1 MTGDESIEKMFI
13 YASLR
18 IFFIHKALT
27 KHTCGIMN
35 QLFSNGVIQKI
46 SIHCKDSTVK
56 QKSYFYIPK
65 ESNNT
70 WNDVYAEF
78 CDLEENDYDSWQS
91 ILHQFEENNDLTTN
105 LISDRMGWTRA
116 KEILNDTRCEH
127 LCWNSTMH
135 HELIAP
141 HFRHIEVLTTI
152 TSHQLYTLLKK
163 SPKLH
168 TLQLADATQLDYK
181 SLEFVNDFS
190 PQLKHLNIFKYGSLN
205 NEGILRLHMQDL
217 KSLCMVGTK
226 YVDSSTFRWVV
237 KHLPNMQFVFW
248 QSE

>member
-1 MTGDESIEKMFI
+1 
-13 YASLR
+13 
-18 IFFIHKALT
+18 
-27 KHTCGIMN
+27 MN
-35 QLFSNGVIQKI
+35 QLFCNGVVQKI
-46 SIHCKDSTVK
+46 SIQCKDSIVK
-56 QKSYFYIPK
+56 QKSYFYS
-65 ESNNT
+65 SNENNN
-70 WNDVYAEF
+70 WSDVYAQF

-91 ILHQFEENNDLTTN
+91 ILHQFEENNDLTST
-105 LISDRMGWTRA
+105 LISDGMGRKRA
-116 KEILNDTRCEH
+116 KDILNDTRCEH
-127 LCWNSTMH
+127 LYWNSSVH

-141 HFRHIEVLTTI
+141 HFRHIEVLNTI
-152 TSHQLYTLLKK
+152 TSYQLCTLLKK

-168 TLQLADATQLDYK
+168 TLQLADASQLDYK

-205 NEGILRLHMQDL
+205 NEGFLRLHMQDL

-237 KHLPNMQFVFW
+237 KHLPNIYCVFW